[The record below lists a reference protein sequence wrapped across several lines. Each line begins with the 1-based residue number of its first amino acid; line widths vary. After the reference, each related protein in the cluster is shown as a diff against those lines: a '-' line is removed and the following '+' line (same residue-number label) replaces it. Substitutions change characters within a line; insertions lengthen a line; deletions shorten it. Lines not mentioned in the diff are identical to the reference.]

1 MVEIDAGLLALQ
13 KQDEDQGSPLVAN
26 VNGFT
31 MSVEVVEKSNVDEYY
46 QRQAVAKNSQG
57 IIILKGDPSF
67 SATDQIL
74 IDELVFYIEQNNL
87 KAF

>member
-1 MVEIDAGLLALQ
+1 MTEINAGLLALQ
-13 KQDEDQGSPLVAN
+13 KQDEEQGSPLIAN

-31 MSVEVVEKSNVDEYY
+31 MSVEVVEKSNIDEYY

-67 SATDQIL
+67 STIDQIL